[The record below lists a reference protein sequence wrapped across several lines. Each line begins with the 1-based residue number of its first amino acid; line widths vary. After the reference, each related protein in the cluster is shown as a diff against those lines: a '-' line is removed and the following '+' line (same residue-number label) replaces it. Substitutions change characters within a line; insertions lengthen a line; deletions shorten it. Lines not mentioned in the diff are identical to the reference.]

1 MKLRYPFLYLVL
13 ASSLAAVCFL
23 IFHALRDSSSI
34 PSAVRSDKRVA
45 LVDVSGIL
53 TSSHDVSRNASS
65 SVRIIEE
72 LEKYGDDDSI
82 KAVVLRINSPGG
94 TVVASQ
100 EIYEALKRLRHE
112 RGKIIVASMADV
124 SASGGYYIACAAD
137 RIIANPG
144 TITGSIGVIMEFPNV
159 TELFGRIGISST
171 TIKSGEFKDTGNA
184 LREMT
189 ESERKILQSLIDDV
203 YEQFVEVVAAGR
215 KMTRQEVVQV
225 ADGRI
230 FSGRQAKERQLVDSL
245 GDLDSAIMEAA
256 LLAGIEGRPVV
267 VKEKR
272 KKRIW
277 EILESRIGVFLPSS
291 FPGFPA
297 VSGGGLLY
305 LWR

>member
-1 MKLRYPFLYLVL
+1 MKSRYLFLYLVL

-34 PSAVRSDKRVA
+34 PSSVRSDKRVA

-189 ESERKILQSLIDDV
+189 ESERTILQSLIDDV

-225 ADGRI
+225 AD
-230 FSGRQAKERQLVDSL
+230 Q
-245 GDLDSAIMEAA
+245 
-256 LLAGIEGRPVV
+256 
-267 VKEKR
+267 
-272 KKRIW
+272 
-277 EILESRIGVFLPSS
+277 
-291 FPGFPA
+291 
-297 VSGGGLLY
+297 
-305 LWR
+305 